1 MKDSAAGE
9 KQNAGDQAGVSVLFF
24 FESNMREEKR
34 KKRKKEKKEKKF
46 LNHSLLTR
54 VLRNLIMI
62 GCQNSV
68 LRIGYIDFFLF

>member
-34 KKRKKEKKEKKF
+34 KKRKKKKKRKKIPKSQF
-46 LNHSLLTR
+46 ADTCIKKPHYDRLPKLCIKDRLH
-54 VLRNLIMI
+54 
-62 GCQNSV
+62 
-68 LRIGYIDFFLF
+68 